1 VQIAARASS
10 RGGGKI
16 LGVSGMG
23 RVFRIRTRIRRFARH
38 HPWLS
43 FAARSFM
50 IFSAAFGGAYGFIS
64 GSRSEGSG
72 YDPHAFAIGASFLF
86 AVACVALAT
95 LSIRLR
101 WMRKRLRKVALHNEA
116 LADRNWELKEAEE
129 RARSLFESQGD
140 LIVLRDAEGHI
151 TFANDAYCEL
161 AQQWRAALI
170 GSRSTLQVLEQGDTA
185 LEPNGTRIHDQKIAT
200 ALGPRWIAWRE
211 GLIRTDA
218 GQPAEMQCVGRDVTD
233 RTETERALGEAR
245 DHADAANRAKS
256 RFLAMASHE
265 IRTPLNGIIGMSGLL
280 LDTPLTPEQTTYVR
294 AVKTSGDALLS
305 LIEELLD
312 YSKIEA
318 GKIDLEH
325 RPFALAALIED
336 ITELLAPRAQAKAI
350 EIGSYVDERLPG
362 QVTGD
367 AARLRQVLLNLA
379 GNAIKFTLSGGVAL
393 IVEPGIE
400 PDEISFLVRDTGIG
414 IAPEA
419 QQRIFREFEQADART
434 ARNYGGTGLGL
445 SISERIVK
453 RMGGRIT
460 LQSKPEVG
468 STFEVSVSLPAADDA
483 GRHTAFTAP
492 DLTGESIMLVAP
504 QTIEASLVARRL
516 ERWGGQTCSVSDVAV
531 AKALLPE
538 RTWHAVLVDRALGA
552 DDVEAL
558 GEVARRHATQRIVMV
573 TPATRH
579 ELNISAS
586 SAFTGYLVKP
596 LRAASLAARLT
607 LPPETPAPGLA
618 GDALLDSELLDEPET
633 SAPPPAQRLSILV
646 AEDNEINALL
656 MRSLLGRLGH
666 HAVIT
671 TNGEE
676 ALESWLAA
684 DSAGAPYDL
693 VLMDIQ
699 MPKLDG
705 IETAKR
711 IRTREAGQRVRRTPI
726 LALTANTLVE
736 DRYACFEAGMD
747 GFLVKPLDRDK
758 LADALTGLVA
768 SRHIAA

>member
-1 VQIAARASS
+1 
-10 RGGGKI
+10 
-16 LGVSGMG
+16 MG
-23 RVFRIRTRIRRFARH
+23 RVFRIRTKIRRFVRR
-38 HPWLS
+38 HPWVSL
-43 FAARSFM
+43 ALRSFI
-50 IFSAAFGGAYGFIS
+50 IFSAAFGGAYGFIA

-140 LIVLRDAEGHI
+140 LIVLRDAGGCI
-151 TFANDAYCEL
+151 TFVNDAYCEL
-161 AQQWRAALI
+161 ARQPRAELI
-170 GSRSTLQVLEQGDTA
+170 GSRFALDIIEQGDTA

-200 ALGPRWIAWRE
+200 PKGPRWIAWRE

-218 GQPAEMQCVGRDVTD
+218 GQPAEMQCVGRNVTD
-233 RTETERALGEAR
+233 RAETERALGEAR

-325 RPFALAALIED
+325 RAFALAALIED

-350 EIGSYVDERLPG
+350 EIAAYVDERLPAE
-362 QVTGD
+362 VIGD

-379 GNAIKFTLSGGVAL
+379 GNAIKFTSTGGVAL
-393 IVEPGIE
+393 IVEPGTC

-419 QQRIFREFEQADART
+419 QLRIFREFEQADERIG
-434 ARNYGGTGLGL
+434 RNYGGTGLGL

-453 RMGGRIT
+453 RMGGRIA
-460 LQSKPEVG
+460 LESRPDAG
-468 STFEVSVSLPAADDA
+468 STFEISIPLPAPDNA
-483 GRHTAFTAP
+483 GQHNAFAAP
-492 DLTGESIMLVAP
+492 DLTGKSIMLVAP
-504 QTIEASLVARRL
+504 QSIEASLVARRL
-516 ERWGGQTCSVSDVAV
+516 ERWGGQTCTVSDVAV
-531 AKALLPE
+531 ATALLPE
-538 RTWHAVLVDRALGA
+538 RPWHAILVDRALGA
-552 DDVEAL
+552 GDVEAL
-558 GEVARRHATQRIVMV
+558 GQAARRHAAQRIVMY
-573 TPATRH
+573 TSATRH

-607 LPPETPAPGLA
+607 LPPETLAPDLA
-618 GDALLDSELLDEPET
+618 GEALLDLEPLDNPET
-633 SAPPPAQRLSILV
+633 PAPQPTQRLSVLV

-656 MRSLLGRLGH
+656 MRSLLSRLGH

-676 ALESWLAA
+676 ALESWLSAE
-684 DSAGAPYDL
+684 SAGAPYDL

-705 IETAKR
+705 IETTKR
-711 IRTREAGQRVRRTPI
+711 IRGREAGQRVRRTPI

-747 GFLVKPLDRDK
+747 GFLVKPLDREK
-758 LADALTGLVA
+758 LADALAGLVA

>member
-1 VQIAARASS
+1 MKRRI
-10 RGGGKI
+10 
-16 LGVSGMG
+16 
-23 RVFRIRTRIRRFARH
+23 FRIKVRIRRFARR
-38 HPWLS
+38 HPWLT
-43 FAARSFM
+43 FAVRSFM

-64 GSRSEGSG
+64 GSRVEGSG

-86 AVACVALAT
+86 ALACVALAT
-95 LSIRLR
+95 LSFRLR
-101 WMRKRLRKVALHNEA
+101 WMRQKLRKMALHNEA
-116 LADRNWELKEAEE
+116 LADRNWELKEAEQ

-140 LIVLRDAEGHI
+140 LIVLRDGDSRI
-151 TFANDAYCEL
+151 TFVNDAYCEL
-161 AQQWRAALI
+161 AGLPRSALI
-170 GSRSTLQVLEQGDTA
+170 GNRFTPTVLEQGDTA
-185 LEPNGTRIHDQKIAT
+185 IETNGTRIHDQKIAT

-211 GLIRTDA
+211 GLVRSDA
-218 GQPAEMQCVGRDVTD
+218 GHPAEMQSVGRDVTD

-280 LDTPLTPEQTTYVR
+280 LDTPLTPEQMTYAK
-294 AVKTSGDALLS
+294 AVKTSGDALLA

-336 ITELLAPRAQAKAI
+336 IAELLAPRAQARKL
-350 EIGSYVDERLPG
+350 EIAAYVDERLPME
-362 QVTGD
+362 VVGD

-379 GNAIKFTLSGGVAL
+379 GNAIKFTSTGGVAL
-393 IVEPGIE
+393 IVEPGIW
-400 PDEISFLVRDTGIG
+400 PNEISFLVRDTGIG

-419 QQRIFREFEQADART
+419 QSRIFREFEQADERIARS
-434 ARNYGGTGLGL
+434 YGGTGLGL

-460 LQSKPEVG
+460 LESQPGVG
-468 STFEVSVSLPAADDA
+468 STFEISVPLAAAANDGGKQKA
-483 GRHTAFTAP
+483 LAAP
-492 DLTGESIMLVAP
+492 DLTGQSIMLVAP
-504 QTIEASLVARRL
+504 QSIEASLIARRL
-516 ERWGGQTCSVSDVAV
+516 QRWGGQTCMVSDVEV
-531 AKALLPE
+531 AQTLLPE
-538 RTWHAVLVDRALGA
+538 RSWHAVLLDHTLGA
-552 DDVEAL
+552 REVAAL
-558 GEVARRHATQRIVMV
+558 GEAARTHATQRIVMF

-579 ELNISAS
+579 ELQPSAS

-607 LPPETPAPGLA
+607 TAPEVPAPNLA
-618 GDALLDSELLDEPET
+618 GDSLIDAPDNA
-633 SAPPPAQRLSILV
+633 APPAITPARGLSILV

-656 MRSLLGRLGH
+656 MRSLLTRLGH

-671 TNGEE
+671 TDGEE

-684 DSAGAPYDL
+684 QSAGAPYDL

-699 MPKLDG
+699 MPQLDG
-705 IETAKR
+705 IEATKR
-711 IRTREAGQRVRRTPI
+711 IRTLEAGQPGRQTPI

-747 GFLVKPLDRDK
+747 GFLIKPLDREK
-758 LADALTGLVA
+758 LADALAGLAA
-768 SRHIAA
+768 SRHLAA